1 MKVKK
6 TVLLLSVLFSF
17 TAFAGTICPSKVVT
31 GVQLKNT
38 GDVIYSVLGD
48 DGSFVERGAG
58 NISTPV
64 GAKNLDMLMA
74 SVNSKSTVYI
84 QASYPAGY
92 NCEKPTDQKI
102 APEWLFADNHATS
115 E

>member
-6 TVLLLSVLFSF
+6 AVLLLSVLFSF
-17 TAFAGTICPSKVVT
+17 AASAGTICPSKIVT

-92 NCEKPTDQKI
+92 NCEKPKDQKI
-102 APEWLFADNHATS
+102 APEWLFAENHATS